1 MREPVTPHSLAMPK
15 GDITLYTLTN
25 ASGASVTLS
34 SLGAGIVYKIDGTA
48 SETAAHNARTGDSAL
63 FGYVIEIIKLHAAY
77 FIQLRHAFMSL
88 VHTVAYGIVVTFLQ
102 GLAHVKHTLL
112 LLYDILGTVVVLLRY
127 AVLDSFKVFHL
138 RITQS
143 INSELLGYMLA

>member
-1 MREPVTPHSLAMPK
+1 
-15 GDITLYTLTN
+15 
-25 ASGASVTLS
+25 
-34 SLGAGIVYKIDGTA
+34 
-48 SETAAHNARTGDSAL
+48 
-63 FGYVIEIIKLHAAY
+63 
-77 FIQLRHAFMSL
+77 MSL

-143 INSELLGYMLA
+143 INSKLLGYMLA